1 MKNERNY
8 LDIHVLQTLPPSCV
22 NRDDTGS
29 PKTATYGGVTRAR
42 VSSQAW
48 KRAVRLM
55 FRDLLE
61 PGKLGI
67 RTKEIPEELAKRI
80 RMLKP
85 TADAKKL
92 AIKVL
97 QDAKIGVKENDFQTE
112 ALFFIS
118 DVQLDKL
125 AESAIS
131 EKSGKDE
138 FQKILKENP
147 SVDQAMFGRMVASDP
162 SLNYDAAVQVA
173 HSISTHEVHLEYD
186 YFTAVDDR
194 SPDDNAGA
202 GHLGTVEYDSATLY
216 RYATV
221 NLEELKGYL
230 KEDTSI
236 ATRCFVDAFVRSMPT
251 GRQNT
256 FANRTFPDLVYIT
269 LRKDQ
274 PVNLCGAFEKPVIS
288 RDGGYMAPSEKVLAT
303 YASKVYRT
311 FADAPAK
318 AFVIGDVEEFS
329 GLGEECSLKDALVK
343 VEEIVSKVLK
353 EEE

>member
-8 LDIHVLQTLPPSCV
+8 IDIHVLQTLPPSCV

-55 FRDLLE
+55 FRELLDA
-61 PGKLGI
+61 GKLGI
-67 RTKEIPEELAKRI
+67 RTRKIPEELAKKI
-80 RMLKP
+80 HALDP
-85 TADAKKL
+85 SADANKL
-92 AIKVL
+92 AVDILKKASV
-97 QDAKIGVKENDFQTE
+97 GVKEKDFQTD

-118 DVQLDKL
+118 DVQLEKL
-125 AESAIS
+125 AESAVNG
-131 EKSGKDE
+131 KAGKDDL
-138 FQKILKENP
+138 QKILKENP

-162 SLNYDAAVQVA
+162 SLNYDASVQVA

-194 SPDDNAGA
+194 SPVGA

-230 KEDTSI
+230 KEDVPT
-236 ATRCFVDAFVRSMPT
+236 AVRCFTEAFIRSMPT
-251 GRQNT
+251 GKQST

-269 LRKDQ
+269 FRNDQ
-274 PVNLCGAFEKPVIS
+274 PVNLCGAFEKPIVS
-288 RDGGYMAPSEKVLAT
+288 KNGGYVEPSEKALAS

-311 FADAPAK
+311 FADAPVK
-318 AFVIGDVEEFS
+318 AFVIGDTKEFS
-329 GLGEECSLKDALVK
+329 ELGEEYSLKDALVK
-343 VEEIVSKVLK
+343 VEEIVSEVMK